1 MSAII
6 ENPPAE
12 PREVDV
18 EEVETVT
25 IRFAGDSGDGMQLT
39 GTQFTNTSAIVGND
53 ISTLPD
59 FPAEIR
65 APAGSLPGVSGF
77 QLNFS
82 SRDIR
87 TPGDQPNVLVAMN
100 PAALKVNLP
109 DLEDGGTI
117 IVNTD
122 EFNKENLKK
131 ANYQSNPLEDDTLAG
146 YRVHR
151 LPITTINIRALQEAG
166 VKLSRKEM
174 DRCKNFFAL
183 GLLYWLYDRPMEP
196 TLEWVNDKFKKNPEV
211 IRANE
216 VALKTGY
223 NFADTTEVFTTHYKV
238 KKAVIA
244 PGKYRKITGNEAT
257 AIGFVAAAELT
268 GRPLFYGSYPI
279 TPASDILHEL
289 SRHKNFGVKTFQA
302 EDEIAAVCA
311 AIGASFV
318 GHVGVTGTSGP
329 GVALKQEA
337 IGLAVMTELPL
348 VIINVQ
354 RGGPSTGLPTKTEQ
368 ADLFQAVWGRNGE
381 CPAIVVAP
389 ASPADC
395 FTMAIEAVLLAY
407 RYMWPVFYLSDGYL
421 PNGAEPWLTPDI
433 EHLPAIE
440 VKCTTDPANF
450 MPYARDEETLAR
462 PYAIPGTP
470 GLEHRI
476 GGIEKQHMTGNVN
489 YAPENHHFMVMMRQA
504 KVDRAAQDI
513 PDVEVFGEK
522 SGKVLV
528 LGWGSTYGSITSAVE
543 KMRGEGKSGS
553 SAHLRHLNPFPANLG
568 EVLRSFER
576 VIVPEMNLGQLATMI
591 RAKYLVDA
599 VAFSKV
605 KGRPFQIREIVR
617 KVEEYLERLCVT
629 LKAQATTVERP
640 SVREMYAEGLRYFM
654 GEGSLNNAL
663 AQLCADLERHEIDYM
678 VISAVALMAHGYPRF
693 TEDIDLVLT
702 REGLEAFP

>member
-1 MSAII
+1 MSTVI
-6 ENPPAE
+6 ETP
-12 PREVDV
+12 V
-18 EEVETVT
+18 EQNEKNLEELETVT

-39 GTQFTNTSAIVGND
+39 GTQFTNTSAVIGND

-82 SRDIR
+82 SQDIK

-100 PAALKVNLP
+100 PAALKVNLE
-109 DLEDGGTI
+109 DLEEGGTI

-122 EFNKENLKK
+122 GFTKENLKY
-131 ANYQSNPLEDDTLAG
+131 AAYETNPLEDDTLKG
-146 YRVHR
+146 YRVHK
-151 LPITTINIRALQEAG
+151 LPVTTLNMNALKGQVE
-166 VKLSRKEM
+166 LSRKEM

-183 GLLYWLYDRPMEP
+183 GVLYWLYDRPMET
-196 TLEWVNDKFKKNPEV
+196 TLEWIRAKFAKLPEV
-211 IRANE
+211 AKANE
-216 VALKTGY
+216 IALKTGY
-223 NFADTTEVFTTHYKV
+223 NFADTTEVFTTHFTV
-238 KKAVIA
+238 KKAQIA

-257 AIGFVAAAELT
+257 AIGFIAASQIAR
-268 GRPLFYGSYPI
+268 RPLFYGSYPI

-289 SRHKNFGVKTFQA
+289 ARHKNFGVKTFQA
-302 EDEIAAVCA
+302 EDEIAAICA
-311 AIGASFV
+311 AIGASFA
-318 GHVGVTGTSGP
+318 GQIGLTGTSGP

-389 ASPADC
+389 ATPADC
-395 FTMAIEAVLLAY
+395 FDMAIEAVRLAFK
-407 RYMWPVFYLSDGYL
+407 YMTPVFYLSDGYL
-421 PNGAEPWLTPDI
+421 ANGAEPWRVPEIDELPRI
-433 EHLPAIE
+433 EIKFE
-440 VKCTTDPANF
+440 TDPENF

-476 GGIEKQHMTGNVN
+476 GGIEKQHLTGNVN
-489 YAPENHHFMVMMRQA
+489 YEPDNHQFMVKLRQE
-504 KVDRAAQDI
+504 KIDRAANDI
-513 PDVEVFGEK
+513 PPVEVFGEK
-522 SGKVLV
+522 TGKVLL

-543 KMRGEGKSGS
+543 KMQREGKSVS
-553 SAHLRHLNPFPANLG
+553 CAHLRHLNPFPKNLG
-568 EVLRSFER
+568 EVLRGFET
-576 VIVPEMNLGQLATMI
+576 VIVPEMNLGQLCTMI

-617 KVEEYLERLCVT
+617 KVEEYL
-629 LKAQATTVERP
+629 
-640 SVREMYAEGLRYFM
+640 
-654 GEGSLNNAL
+654 
-663 AQLCADLERHEIDYM
+663 
-678 VISAVALMAHGYPRF
+678 
-693 TEDIDLVLT
+693 
-702 REGLEAFP
+702 

>member
-6 ENPPAE
+6 DTPVEHPEKN
-12 PREVDV
+12 R

-39 GTQFTNTSAIVGND
+39 GTQFTNTSAVVGND

-100 PAALKVNLP
+100 PAALKVNLA

-117 IVNTD
+117 IINTD

-131 ANYQSNPLEDDTLAG
+131 ANYAQNPLEDDSLRG

-151 LPITTINIRALQEAG
+151 LPITTVNIRALQEAG
-166 VKLSRKEM
+166 VKLTRKEM

-183 GLLYWLYDRPMEP
+183 GVLYWLYDRPMGQ
-196 TLEWVNDKFKKNPEV
+196 TLEWINERFGKKNPEV
-211 IRANE
+211 ARANE

-223 NFADTTEVFTTHYKV
+223 NFADTTEVFTTHYTIR
-238 KKAVIA
+238 KAQIA

-257 AIGFVAAAELT
+257 AIGFIAAAEIS
-268 GRPLFYGSYPI
+268 GRTLFYGSYPI

-289 SRHKNFGVKTFQA
+289 ARHKNFGVKTFQA

-311 AIGASFV
+311 AIGASFA
-318 GHVGVTGTSGP
+318 GHVGLTGTSGP

-381 CPAIVVAP
+381 CPAIVIAP
-389 ASPADC
+389 ATPADC
-395 FTMAIEAVLLAY
+395 FTMAIEAVRLAFK
-407 RYMWPVFYLSDGYL
+407 YMSPVFYLSDGYL
-421 PNGAEPWLTPDI
+421 ANGAEPWLVPDI
-433 EHLPAIE
+433 DALPKID
-440 VKCTTDPANF
+440 VKFADDPSGF
-450 MPYARDEETLAR
+450 MPYARDEQTLSR
-462 PYAIPGTP
+462 PWAIPGTP

-476 GGIEKQHMTGNVN
+476 GGIEKEHETGNVN
-489 YAPENHHFMVMMRQA
+489 YEPENHHFMVKLRQA
-504 KVDRAAQDI
+504 KVDRAVQDV
-513 PDVEVFGEK
+513 PDVEVYGDRT
-522 SGKVLV
+522 GKVLV

-543 KMRGEGKSGS
+543 QLREEGKSVS

-568 EVLRSFER
+568 EVLRNFET
-576 VIVPEMNLGQLATMI
+576 VIVPEMNLGQLCTMI
-591 RAKYLVDA
+591 RARYLVDA
-599 VAFSKV
+599 VPFSKV
-605 KGRPFQIREIVR
+605 KGRPFQIREIAR
-617 KVEEYLERLCVT
+617 KVEEYL
-629 LKAQATTVERP
+629 
-640 SVREMYAEGLRYFM
+640 
-654 GEGSLNNAL
+654 
-663 AQLCADLERHEIDYM
+663 
-678 VISAVALMAHGYPRF
+678 
-693 TEDIDLVLT
+693 
-702 REGLEAFP
+702 

>member
-1 MSAII
+1 MSTVI
-6 ENPPAE
+6 EPP
-12 PREVDV
+12 VV
-18 EEVETVT
+18 QNQKFFEELDTVT

-39 GTQFTNTSAIVGND
+39 GTQFTNTSAVLGND

-82 SRDIR
+82 SHDIR

-109 DLEDGGTI
+109 DLEGGGTI

-131 ANYQSNPLEDDTLAG
+131 AAYESNPLEDDSLKG

-151 LPITTINIRALQEAG
+151 LPITTLNINALKEGG
-166 VKLSRKEM
+166 VQLSRKEM

-183 GLLYWLYDRPMEP
+183 GVLYWLYDRPMEP
-196 TLEWVNDKFKKNPEV
+196 TYDWIQSKFSKLPEV
-211 IRANE
+211 AKANE
-216 VALKTGY
+216 IALKTGY
-223 NFADTTEVFTTHYKV
+223 NFADTTEVFTTHYTV
-238 KKAVIA
+238 KKAAIA

-257 AIGFVAAAELT
+257 AIGFVAAAQLV

-289 SRHKNFGVKTFQA
+289 ARHKNFGVKTFQA
-302 EDEIAAVCA
+302 EDEIAAVCS
-311 AIGASFV
+311 AIGASFA
-318 GHVGVTGTSGP
+318 GHVGLTGTSGP
-329 GVALKQEA
+329 GIALKQEA

-389 ASPADC
+389 STPADC
-395 FTMAIEAVLLAY
+395 FMMAIEATRLAY
-407 RYMWPVFYLSDGYL
+407 KFMTPVFYLSDGYL
-421 PNGAEPWLTPDI
+421 ANGAEPWKVPEI
-433 EHLPAIE
+433 SELPEIKINFATE
-440 VKCTTDPANF
+440 PSNF
-450 MPYARDEETLAR
+450 MPYGRDPETLAR

-476 GGIEKQHMTGNVN
+476 GGIEKQHLTGNVN
-489 YAPENHHFMVMMRQA
+489 YDPENHHFMVKLRQE
-504 KVDRAAQDI
+504 KVDRVANDI
-513 PDVEVFGEK
+513 PNIEIFGE
-522 SGKVLV
+522 STGKVLV

-543 KMRGEGKSGS
+543 KMQREGKSVA
-553 SAHLRHLNPFPANLG
+553 SAHLRYLNPFPKNLG
-568 EVLRSFER
+568 EVLAGFDT
-576 VIVPEMNLGQLATMI
+576 VIIPEMNLGQLCTMI
-591 RAKYLVDA
+591 RARYLVDA
-599 VAFSKV
+599 IAFSKV
-605 KGRPFQIREIVR
+605 KGRPFQIREIVS
-617 KVEEYLERLCVT
+617 KVEEYL
-629 LKAQATTVERP
+629 
-640 SVREMYAEGLRYFM
+640 
-654 GEGSLNNAL
+654 
-663 AQLCADLERHEIDYM
+663 
-678 VISAVALMAHGYPRF
+678 
-693 TEDIDLVLT
+693 
-702 REGLEAFP
+702 

>member
-6 ENPPAE
+6 ENPPADV
-12 PREVDV
+12 RERDF
-18 EEVETVT
+18 EELETVT

-100 PAALKVNLP
+100 PAALKVNLA
-109 DLEDGGTI
+109 DLEDGGTLLI
-117 IVNTD
+117 NTD

-131 ANYQSNPLEDDTLAG
+131 ANYSSNPLEDDTLKG

-151 LPITTINIRALQEAG
+151 LPISTVNIRALQEAG

-183 GLLYWLYDRPMEP
+183 GILYWLYDRPMEP
-196 TLEWVNDKFKKNPEV
+196 TLEWINAKFKKNPEV
-211 IRANE
+211 ARANE

-223 NFADTTEVFTTHYKV
+223 NFADTTEVFTTHYRV
-238 KKAVIA
+238 KKAATA

-257 AIGFVAAAELT
+257 AIGFVAASELV

-289 SRHKNFGVKTFQA
+289 ARHKNFGVKTFQA

-311 AIGASFV
+311 AIGASFA
-318 GHVGVTGTSGP
+318 GHVGLTGTSGP

-389 ASPADC
+389 ATPAEC
-395 FTMAIEAVLLAY
+395 FSMAIEAVRLAY
-407 RYMWPVFYLSDGYL
+407 RYMTPVFYLSDGYL
-421 PNGAEPWLTPDI
+421 ANGAEPWLVPEI
-433 EHLPAIE
+433 EDLPKIE
-440 VKCTTDPANF
+440 VTFATDPASF

-462 PYAIPGTP
+462 PYALPGTP

-476 GGIEKQHMTGNVN
+476 GGIEKQHLTGNVN
-489 YAPENHHFMVMMRQA
+489 YDPENHHFMVLMRQA

-513 PDVEVFGEK
+513 PQVEIFGEK

-543 KMRGEGKSGS
+543 RLQVEGKSVS
-553 SAHLRHLNPFPANLG
+553 SAHLRHLNPFPSNLG
-568 EVLRSFER
+568 EVLRSFET
-576 VIVPEMNLGQLATMI
+576 VIIPEMNLGQLATMV

-599 VAFSKV
+599 VPFSKV
-605 KGRPFQIREIVR
+605 KGRPFQIREIVK
-617 KVEEYLERLCVT
+617 KVEEYL
-629 LKAQATTVERP
+629 
-640 SVREMYAEGLRYFM
+640 
-654 GEGSLNNAL
+654 
-663 AQLCADLERHEIDYM
+663 
-678 VISAVALMAHGYPRF
+678 
-693 TEDIDLVLT
+693 
-702 REGLEAFP
+702 

>member
-6 ENPPAE
+6 ENPPAQHLE
-12 PREVDV
+12 RDL
-18 EEVETVT
+18 EELETVT

-39 GTQFTNTSAIVGND
+39 GTQFTNTSAILGND

-109 DLEDGGTI
+109 DLEEGGTLI
-117 IVNTD
+117 INSD

-131 ANYQSNPLEDDTLAG
+131 ANYTSNPLEDDTLKG
-146 YRVHR
+146 YRVHK
-151 LPITTINIRALQEAG
+151 LPITSVNIRALQEAG
-166 VKLSRKEM
+166 VQLSRKEM

-183 GLLYWLYDRPMEP
+183 GVLYWLYDRPMEP
-196 TLEWVNDKFKKNPEV
+196 TLEWVNAKFKKNPEIV
-211 IRANE
+211 KANT
-216 VALKTGY
+216 VALKVGY

-257 AIGFVAAAELT
+257 AIGFVTAAELT

-311 AIGASFV
+311 AIGASFA

-395 FTMAIEAVLLAY
+395 FTMALEAVRLAF
-407 RYMWPVFYLSDGYL
+407 RYMSPVFYLSDGYL
-421 PNGAEPWLTPDI
+421 ANGAEPWLVPEVED
-433 EHLPAIE
+433 LPKIE
-440 VKCTTDPANF
+440 VTFAEDPATF

-462 PYAIPGTP
+462 PYALPGTP

-476 GGIEKQHMTGNVN
+476 GGIEKQHLTGNVN
-489 YAPENHHFMVMMRQA
+489 YDPENHHFMVLMRQA

-513 PDVEVFGEK
+513 PPLEVFGEK

-543 KMRGEGKSGS
+543 KLQAEGKSVS
-553 SAHLRHLNPFPANLG
+553 SAHLRYLNPFPVNLG
-568 EVLRSFER
+568 EVLRNFET
-576 VIVPEMNLGQLATMI
+576 VVVPEMNLGQLSTMI
-591 RAKYLVDA
+591 RAKFLVNA

-605 KGRPFQIREIVR
+605 KGRPFQIREIVK
-617 KVEEYLERLCVT
+617 KVEEYL
-629 LKAQATTVERP
+629 
-640 SVREMYAEGLRYFM
+640 
-654 GEGSLNNAL
+654 
-663 AQLCADLERHEIDYM
+663 
-678 VISAVALMAHGYPRF
+678 
-693 TEDIDLVLT
+693 
-702 REGLEAFP
+702 

>member
-1 MSAII
+1 MSTVF
-6 ENPPAE
+6 EPPVE
-12 PREVDV
+12 PAQKQL

-39 GTQFTNTSAIVGND
+39 GTQFTNTSAVVGND

-82 SRDIR
+82 SQDIK
-87 TPGDQPNVLVAMN
+87 TPGDQPSVLVAMN
-100 PAALKVNLP
+100 PAALKVNLA
-109 DLEDGGTI
+109 DLEEGGTI

-122 EFNKENLKK
+122 GFTPENLKY
-131 ANYQSNPLEDDTLAG
+131 ANYSANPLEDNSLAG
-146 YRVHR
+146 YRVHK
-151 LPITTINIRALQEAG
+151 LPISTLNMNALKGLVE
-166 VKLSRKEM
+166 LSRKEM

-183 GLLYWLYDRPMEP
+183 GVLYWLYDRPMEN
-196 TLEWVNDKFKKNPEV
+196 TLSWNRTKFGKNPELAK
-211 IRANE
+211 ANE

-223 NFADTTEVFTTHYKV
+223 NFADTTEVFTTHYTI
-238 KKAVIA
+238 KKAQIA

-257 AIGFVAAAELT
+257 AIGFVAASQLA

-289 SRHKNFGVKTFQA
+289 ARHKNFGVKTFQA

-311 AIGASFV
+311 AIGASFA
-318 GHVGVTGTSGP
+318 GQIGLTGTSGP

-337 IGLAVMTELPL
+337 IGLAVMTELPV

-389 ASPADC
+389 STPADC
-395 FTMAIEAVLLAY
+395 FHMAIEAVRLAF
-407 RYMWPVFYLSDGYL
+407 RYMVPVFYLSDGYL
-421 PNGAEPWLTPDI
+421 ANGAEPWAIPEMDD
-433 EHLPAIE
+433 LPKIE
-440 VKCTTDPANF
+440 VEFAADPANF
-450 MPYARDEETLAR
+450 MPYSRNPETLAR

-476 GGIEKQHMTGNVN
+476 GGIEKQHITGNVN
-489 YAPENHHFMVMMRQA
+489 YDPENHHLMVKLRQE
-504 KVDRAAQDI
+504 KVDRAANEI
-513 PDVEVFGEK
+513 PLVEVFGEPK
-522 SGKVLV
+522 AKVLV

-543 KMRGEGKSGS
+543 KLQAEGRSVS
-553 SAHLRHLNPFPANLG
+553 AAHLRHLNPFPKNLG
-568 EVLRSFER
+568 DVLSGFET
-576 VIVPEMNLGQLATMI
+576 VIVPEMNLGQLCTMI
-591 RAKYLVDA
+591 RARYLVDA
-599 VAFSKV
+599 VPFSKV

-617 KVEEYLERLCVT
+617 KVEEYL
-629 LKAQATTVERP
+629 
-640 SVREMYAEGLRYFM
+640 
-654 GEGSLNNAL
+654 
-663 AQLCADLERHEIDYM
+663 
-678 VISAVALMAHGYPRF
+678 
-693 TEDIDLVLT
+693 
-702 REGLEAFP
+702 